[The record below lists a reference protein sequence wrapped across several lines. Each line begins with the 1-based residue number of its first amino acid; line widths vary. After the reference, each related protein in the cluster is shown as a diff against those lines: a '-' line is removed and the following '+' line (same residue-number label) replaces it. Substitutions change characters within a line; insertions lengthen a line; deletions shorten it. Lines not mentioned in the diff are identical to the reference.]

1 MNHATGTLF
10 LYNMG
15 ALCNMGTALC
25 NMGTALC
32 DMLCN
37 MGALYDMGT
46 L

>member
-1 MNHATGTLF
+1 MNHATGTIF

-15 ALCNMGTALC
+15 ALC

>member
-1 MNHATGTLF
+1 MNHATGTIF
-10 LYNMG
+10 LYNMD
-15 ALCNMGTALC
+15 ALCNMGTV
-25 NMGTALC
+25 LC